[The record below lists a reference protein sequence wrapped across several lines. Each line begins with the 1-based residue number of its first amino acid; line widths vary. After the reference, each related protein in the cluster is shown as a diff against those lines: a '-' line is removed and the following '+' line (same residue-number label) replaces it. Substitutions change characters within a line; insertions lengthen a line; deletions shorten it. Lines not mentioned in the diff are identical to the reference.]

1 MRKQDPKNLG
11 RTIMAIVLA
20 VWMLAAAVLIIS
32 DCSTQ
37 RQEINRTPLDQ
48 KPGEV
53 LYMLRYDNGD
63 LGYTWEPEGGTND

>member
-11 RTIMAIVLA
+11 RTIVAIVLA
-20 VWMLAAAVLIIS
+20 VWMLAAAVLIIT

-48 KPGEV
+48 KPGAV

-63 LGYTWEPEGGTND
+63 LGYIWEETKND

>member
-1 MRKQDPKNLG
+1 MRRRREPKNLG
-11 RTIMAIVLA
+11 RLIIGIVLA
-20 VWMLAAAVLIIS
+20 VWMLAAAALLIT

-48 KPGEV
+48 KPGAV

-63 LGYTWEPEGGTND
+63 LGYIWEETTK